1 MPRPV
6 TRYAEPRYRNQRI
19 CHVGGR
25 RENEDYAAK
34 AAAGGLREIRLIVP
48 DARSKAVRDEV
59 AAQVARLDPRHE
71 DDAVAWI
78 EAVSE
83 FDNDPERG

>member
-1 MPRPV
+1 MS
-6 TRYAEPRYRNQRI
+6 
-19 CHVGGR
+19 
-25 RENEDYAAK
+25 
-34 AAAGGLREIRLIVP
+34 AAGARMKTMRERRQRAGLREIRLIVP

-71 DDAVAWI
+71 DDAMAWI